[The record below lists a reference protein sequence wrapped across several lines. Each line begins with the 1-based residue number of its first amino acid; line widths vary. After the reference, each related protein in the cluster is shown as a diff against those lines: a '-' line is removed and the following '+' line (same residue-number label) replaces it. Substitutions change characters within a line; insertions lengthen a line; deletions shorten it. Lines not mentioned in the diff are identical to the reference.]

1 MGSPLVQTQ
10 PPSIPGI
17 WSEYTPKTN
26 LIWLFFLLKT
36 MLKNKKPEH
45 HPYQPP
51 RHSSRDPLQPC
62 PTSRTNI
69 QKPRSLSSKPSS
81 MDIIALSEN
90 TKKQLEHVGVFKQ
103 KLFDRLNKVLEL
115 LDLESGHEDMCC
127 AADLVAYAIDSKWLS
142 EEDFFLS

>member
-1 MGSPLVQTQ
+1 
-10 PPSIPGI
+10 
-17 WSEYTPKTN
+17 
-26 LIWLFFLLKT
+26 
-36 MLKNKKPEH
+36 
-45 HPYQPP
+45 
-51 RHSSRDPLQPC
+51 
-62 PTSRTNI
+62 
-69 QKPRSLSSKPSS
+69 